1 MENIRVKAQGRK
13 VWNGSRAV
21 ELYDVIADTERFG
34 ANEIMYQGDFDGCM
48 DYLKREG
55 YDYTRAA
62 FDQDE
67 RRHGGRWDIQI
78 ANTMWRVA
86 ERYETLLYLK
96 SRDGREKQLSIRELS
111 PVAPDTFRL
120 SDARRFVPY
129 QTATVKIGA
138 KKIW

>member
-34 ANEIMYQGDFDGCM
+34 ANEIMYQGDFDGCIA
-48 DYLKREG
+48 YLKREG
-55 YDYTRAA
+55 YDYTRVA

-67 RRHGGRWDIQI
+67 RKHGGHWDIQI
-78 ANTMWRVA
+78 ANSMWRVTD
-86 ERYETLLYLK
+86 RNGDLLCIK
-96 SRDGREKQLSIRELS
+96 SRDGFEKQLSIWELS
-111 PVAPDTFRL
+111 PVAPETFRL

-129 QTATVKIGA
+129 QTAAVKIGA